1 MQKEEIE
8 SIVDMLMSSFH
19 ESKEVGLALVENSN
33 PNLAESLLYARLNE
47 QVCKKYQTD
56 VEVFAKG
63 ILSFR
68 RIFLIAFDKGLIT
81 KRFKTIFKVIVDK
94 HYGVEHFILNYKNP
108 NTSDKLFNEFLQEL

>member
-1 MQKEEIE
+1 MQKEDIE

-19 ESKEVGLALVENSN
+19 ETKEVGLALVENSN
-33 PNLAESLLYARLNE
+33 PNLAETLLYARLNE

-81 KRFKTIFKVIVDK
+81 KRFKTIFKVIIEK
-94 HYGVEHFILNYKNP
+94 HFGIENLIMDYVNP
-108 NTSDKLFNEFLQEL
+108 DTSDILFQEFLQEL